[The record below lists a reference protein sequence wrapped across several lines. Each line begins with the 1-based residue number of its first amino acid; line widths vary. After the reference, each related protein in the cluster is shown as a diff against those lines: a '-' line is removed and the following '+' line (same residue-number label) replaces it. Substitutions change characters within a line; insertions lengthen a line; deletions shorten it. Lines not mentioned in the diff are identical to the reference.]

1 MQFSERLDERGGAVS
16 GRALRW
22 AVAAYRGE
30 QQIDFPRLWRRALI
44 GSLAAVL
51 ISVASFGLRGVDL
64 GIEFEG
70 GTSWEVPA
78 PGVSVAEA
86 RDALRGTGAADAKI
100 QTVGGDTIRVRADIE
115 GPDAVDSVRTA
126 LAELAGVTG
135 NDVSVT
141 TVGPSWGSE
150 ITAKARTALIAFF
163 AIVAA
168 YIALRLEWKMAVGAL
183 LAVAHDIV
191 LSVGF
196 YSLFQFEITPAT
208 VIAFLTIMGY
218 SLYDTIVV
226 YDKVR
231 EVVGR
236 VSATG
241 RYTYTEM
248 MNLSLNQVLMRSVNT
263 SITSMI
269 PVASMLII
277 GSFVLGAVTLQEFSI
292 ALLVGIVVGTYSSL
306 FVAAAVVARMKE
318 REPAYVE
325 IAERIRLRGGGAA
338 GAGAA
343 TRTVAA
349 DDAVLGEAAAAKR
362 SAAARRS
369 GTTTSRPGSSSSRS
383 GSSSTR
389 PGAGPNDRHHP
400 APSPQEEEE
409 AVGAVATVTRVLPWR
424 RSARRPAAA
433 EIAPLLDWYSQR
445 HRDGS
450 PDLIVRAFDVAAQAH
465 EGQMRLSGEPYIRHP
480 LAVAGIVAR
489 LGLDDVTIAASLLHD
504 AVEDTDVAL
513 ASIEDDFGPEVAR
526 IVDGVTKLDR
536 VHYDTREQQQAASVR
551 KMIVAIARDLRVL
564 IIKLADRLH
573 NLRTLAVLPAFKQD
587 YIARETL
594 DV

>member
-1 MQFSERLDERGGAVS
+1 MT
-16 GRALRW
+16 GRWLRW
-22 AVAAYRGE
+22 LVAAYRGE
-30 QQIDFPRLWRRALI
+30 HQIDFPGLWRRALI
-44 GSLAAVL
+44 GSLAAVVL
-51 ISVASFGLRGVDL
+51 SLGSFAVRGVDL

-78 PGVSVAEA
+78 PGLSVGEV

-100 QTVGGDTIRVRADIE
+100 QTVGGDTIRVRADVG
-115 GPDAVDSVRTA
+115 GPEAVDSVRNA
-126 LAELAGVTG
+126 LAELTGVTG

-150 ITAKARTALIAFF
+150 VTGKARTALIVFF
-163 AIVAA
+163 ALIAV
-168 YIALRLEWKMAVGAL
+168 YIAVRLEWRMAAGAL

-269 PVASMLII
+269 PVASMLVI
-277 GSFVLGAVTLQEFSI
+277 GSFVLGAVTLQEFAI
-292 ALLVGIVVGTYSSL
+292 ALLVGIIVGTYSSL
-306 FVAAAVVARMKE
+306 FVAAAVVAKMKE

-325 IAERIRLRGGGAA
+325 IAERIRLRGGA
-338 GAGAA
+338 GDGP

-349 DDAVLGEAAAAKR
+349 DDAVLGTSAAAKR
-362 SAAARRS
+362 SAAAR
-369 GTTTSRPGSSSSRS
+369 
-383 GSSSTR
+383 
-389 PGAGPNDRHHP
+389 GAGP
-400 APSPQEEEE
+400 APRTASPS
-409 AVGAVATVTRVLPWR
+409 ASSPIPPRPRKKKR
-424 RSARRPAAA
+424 RR
-433 EIAPLLDWYSQR
+433 
-445 HRDGS
+445 
-450 PDLIVRAFDVAAQAH
+450 
-465 EGQMRLSGEPYIRHP
+465 
-480 LAVAGIVAR
+480 
-489 LGLDDVTIAASLLHD
+489 
-504 AVEDTDVAL
+504 
-513 ASIEDDFGPEVAR
+513 
-526 IVDGVTKLDR
+526 
-536 VHYDTREQQQAASVR
+536 
-551 KMIVAIARDLRVL
+551 
-564 IIKLADRLH
+564 
-573 NLRTLAVLPAFKQD
+573 
-587 YIARETL
+587 
-594 DV
+594 